1 MPKLDSDKTKLGE
14 DHVAFFGRHATAFA
28 LNHGARKAHRGRR
41 PAHCRAR
48 AGSAYEPLQ
57 VGYRQDALRSIHTE
71 ALRPSLGSEESPR
84 AFRQRVP
91 AVKARAPRCG
101 RTTTAFGLEFACPRV
116 LATVRQLCA
125 SGPYGV
131 LEQNGAYSGGTLHPR
146 CCHLRLQRAAVWAPC
161 RHVAPLGADYGSGWA
176 LATGACI
183 SLGAHRSRRPVLP
196 HGGARASE
204 PPCSADE
211 PLQVGYRQDALR
223 SIHTEALRPS
233 SSSEESPRAFRQR
246 VPTVKARAPRC
257 GRTTTALGLEFACL
271 RVLATVRQLCA
282 SGPYG
287 VLEQNGAYSGGTLH
301 PRCCDLRLQRAAV
314 WTPCRHVTAPLGADD
329 VSRAGRCSLGAH
341 RSRRPVCPHGRA
353 GASAPPC
360 SADEPL
366 QVGYRQDALRSIH
379 TEALRPS
386 SSSEESPRAFRQ
398 RVPAVKARAP
408 RCGRTTTAF
417 GLEFACLQVLAT
429 VRQLCASGPY
439 GVLEQNGAYS
449 GGTLHPRCYDMR
461 LQ

>member
-1 MPKLDSDKTKLGE
+1 MRVGTL
-14 DHVAFFGRHATAFA
+14 
-28 LNHGARKAHRGRR
+28 RGPRTER
-41 PAHCRAR
+41 GLLWRYPTPQVLS
-48 AGSAYEPLQ
+48 SA
-57 VGYRQDALRSIHTE
+57 
-71 ALRPSLGSEESPR
+71 
-84 AFRQRVP
+84 
-91 AVKARAPRCG
+91 
-101 RTTTAFGLEFACPRV
+101 TTTSR
-116 LATVRQLCA
+116 
-125 SGPYGV
+125 
-131 LEQNGAYSGGTLHPR
+131 
-146 CCHLRLQRAAVWAPC
+146 
-161 RHVAPLGADYGSGWA
+161 
-176 LATGACI
+176 
-183 SLGAHRSRRPVLP
+183 SLGAMSARRSSGRRLWERLGAGDGRVHLVGRAPQPPSCPP